1 MLMGFVI
8 VIHSLACIALIF
20 IILIQSGRGGG
31 LTEGFAG
38 AESMFGAKT
47 NETMVKITTGL
58 TVVFL
63 ITSLAL
69 AFMSARAEKSLMETA
84 GENPFEELPIAG
96 ETVTLDIPKNVTAPE
111 TKPVADAQPPV
122 KVEEPP
128 FNEDG
133 TRSIQKSEAY
143 TVKEEQPEQ
152 E

>member
-47 NETMVKITTGL
+47 NETMVKFTTGL
-58 TVVFL
+58 AVVFL
-63 ITSLAL
+63 ITSVTL
-69 AFMSARAEKSLMETA
+69 AFMSARAEKSLME
-84 GENPFEELPIAG
+84 GEDLLESLPLAEKTI
-96 ETVTLDIPKNVTAPE
+96 TLDVPKEATTPE
-111 TKPVADAQPPV
+111 TKPVAEAQPPE
-122 KVEEPP
+122 KVEQVP
-128 FNEDG
+128 FKEDG
-133 TRSIQKSEAY
+133 TRTIEKSETY
-143 TVKEEQPEQ
+143 TVQEQPQQ